1 MGSSTDA
8 PVELY
13 VAAYDDPDAARGDW
27 DAMKQ
32 LAQDD
37 VIEVDGLVLV
47 SRGADG
53 KIDVDDDFHEA
64 RKGAAWGAVGG
75 AVVGLIFPPAVLASA
90 AVGAGIGRA
99 PGRCCRTAT
108 RPRSRP
114 TSRTRCRPAAP
125 ASSRSSRS
133 NGPTTSRRRSRT
145 PATSPRSRS
154 TATARSR
161 SRLQRPRSCCPGP
174 RAWSDR
180 RRAVVDSYIRVG
192 RARASARCGART
204 MVGPGG
210 WGALS
215 TAMTI
220 EGMATRMATRPRRP
234 TRVAARRRA
243 GRNAGQRCRICR

>member
-27 DAMKQ
+27 DAIKQ

-90 AVGAGIGRA
+90 AVGAGIGA
-99 PGRCCRTAT
+99 GAGALLSHGDKAEIKADVEDTLPPSSSGIVAIFEEQWADDVQEALSNASNVTKEQVDSDSAEQVK
-108 RPRSRP
+108 
-114 TSRTRCRPAAP
+114 AA
-125 ASSRSSRS
+125 
-133 NGPTTSRRRSRT
+133 
-145 PATSPRSRS
+145 
-154 TATARSR
+154 ATA
-161 SRLQRPRSCCPGP
+161 
-174 RAWSDR
+174 
-180 RRAVVDSYIRVG
+180 
-192 RARASARCGART
+192 
-204 MVGPGG
+204 
-210 WGALS
+210 
-215 TAMTI
+215 
-220 EGMATRMATRPRRP
+220 
-234 TRVAARRRA
+234 
-243 GRNAGQRCRICR
+243 